1 MVKNQKVA
9 VVTGS
14 SSGIGFETSL
24 ALARKGYVTY
34 STMRN
39 LQKSKHLEG
48 IARDENLLLKTIEMD
63 VDYDHS
69 VKNAIDGIIDE
80 SGRIDVLVN
89 NAGFGVFGS
98 LEDLEMEEIKKQFET
113 NVFGVVRVTK
123 KVLPTMRLRQNGVI
137 VNISSIAGL
146 VGVPSQSIYCGTKFA
161 VEGFSES
168 LSFEVEPFGIK
179 VVLVEPGVINTEFV
193 QDLVVPTNRYGVD
206 KNGEYVNLPVHKD
219 NGDKL
224 LSSYSNTIGKF
235 LSFYYKAMSNAPH
248 PEVVANETI
257 HAIEEVSDGNSAKP
271 ILRVTVGKDSK
282 KYSKFKKEL
291 SDSEFH
297 AMLREDLLN
306 W

>member
-39 LQKSKHLEG
+39 LQKSRDLDG
-48 IARDENLLLKTIEMD
+48 VARDENLLLKAIEMD

-98 LEDLEMEEIKKQFET
+98 VEDLGMQEIKNQFET
-113 NVFGVVRVTK
+113 NVFGVIRVTK
-123 KVLPTMRLRQNGVI
+123 KVLPSMRLRQNGVI
-137 VNISSIAGL
+137 VNVSSIAGL
-146 VGVPSQSIYCGTKFA
+146 AGVPSQSIYCGSKFA

-179 VVLVEPGVINTEFV
+179 VILVEPGVINTEFV
-193 QDLVVPTNRYGVD
+193 QDLIVPTDRYGVD
-206 KNGEYVNLPVHKD
+206 KNGEYTDLPVHKD
-219 NGDKL
+219 NGDDM
-224 LSSYSNTIGKF
+224 LSQYSNTIGKF
-235 LSFYYKAMSNAPH
+235 LSFYYRAMSNAPH

-257 HAIEEVSDGNSAKP
+257 RAIEKAYNRDNAEP

-282 KYSKFKKEL
+282 KYSKLKKEL

-297 AMLREDLLN
+297 AMLRDDLLK
-306 W
+306 

>member
-34 STMRN
+34 ATMRD
-39 LQKSKHLEG
+39 LRKSKNLEG
-48 IARDENLLLKTIEMD
+48 IAHDENVSLKTIEMD

-69 VKNAIDGIIDE
+69 VGNAIDKIVGE

-89 NAGFGVFGS
+89 NAGFGLFGS
-98 LEDLEMEEIKKQFET
+98 LEDLEMEEIKKQYET
-113 NVFGVVRVTK
+113 NVFGVIRVTK
-123 KVLPTMRLRQNGVI
+123 NVLPTMRLRQNGII
-137 VNISSIAGL
+137 VNINSIAGL
-146 VGVPSQSIYCGTKFA
+146 AGVPSQSIYCGTKFA

-179 VVLVEPGVINTEFV
+179 VILVEPGAINTEFAK
-193 QDLVVPTNRYGVD
+193 DLIVPTNRYGVG
-206 KNGEYVNLPVHKD
+206 KNAEYVNQPVHKD
-219 NGDKL
+219 NGDNL

-257 HAIEEVSDGNSAKP
+257 RAIEKVSDGSNAEP
-271 ILRVTVGKDSK
+271 ILRVTVGNDSK
-282 KYSKFKKEL
+282 KYSKLKKEL

-297 AMLREDLLN
+297 KTLREDLLR
-306 W
+306 